1 MLPRLDLLDLRHC
14 APIGYPGAEDAQV
27 GAGASAPDV
36 VMGEARGFD
45 EDQPPNAEDAN
56 AQQEL
61 LGMPGARSHVDGILN
76 QNPLDTVVEHL
87 DMSALR
93 NLGRFLGTMD
103 PPNRF
108 LFGAGDHR
116 AYFRSMR
123 VNRDSMLKTDEV
135 GGTMRAFDVLR
146 ALRDRF
152 ANLPAEYD
160 APQGCGSSN
169 CHHASVPVSGF
180 AEWHAAL
187 RAIILAI
194 DLAGPRGLGYAG
206 GQLPETVSV
215 RAPKMSRVG
224 NGLSFG
230 APPYDLEGTIQGR
243 DELWLTLHAARI
255 GIGLPVYAAFPVSV
269 VNKSDQIVSRDY
281 GYVTEGGWLAV
292 DRVLNGLHKAHPGK
306 LNLDAAN
313 RSLVAAITDLL
324 RKVAKNDLLL
334 FDIKL
339 NNMVAKRDCDSNNY
353 KVLMIDFG
361 PLMTIESTL
370 YVPTDACGE
379 MPDNRTSSACTF
391 FINGILFLNN
401 LLKLAPDW
409 TAWFAP
415 LARVVVETWR
425 NLNEKD
431 QSFCYSLK
439 QDGNRTKP
447 SSPPLFV
454 NLPKTLPNEFIDAL
468 RLTFYNMLDRY
479 GKKELLQTADGT
491 KYTVV
496 SARPSRRKP
505 SFIDRLVDM
514 MAAEF
519 EKAV

>member
-1 MLPRLDLLDLRHC
+1 MLPCLDLLDLRHC
-14 APIGYPGAEDAQV
+14 APIGYPDSKDAQV
-27 GAGASAPDV
+27 VAGASAPDV
-36 VMGEARGFD
+36 VMGEVRGFE
-45 EDQPPNAEDAN
+45 EDQPPNAEDAK

-61 LGMPGARSHVDGILN
+61 LGMPGGRIYVDGILN
-76 QNPLDTVVEHL
+76 KNPLDTVVEHL

-108 LFGAGDHR
+108 LFGAGDNR
-116 AYFRSMR
+116 AHFRSMR
-123 VNRDSMLKTDEV
+123 VNRDSVLKTDEV

-169 CHHASVPVSGF
+169 CHHASVPVSGPS
-180 AEWHAAL
+180 EWHAAL

-194 DLAGPRGLGYAG
+194 DLARPRGLGYVG
-206 GQLPETVSV
+206 RELPETVSV

-224 NGLSFG
+224 NGLSFV
-230 APPYDLEGTIQGR
+230 PPYDQEGTIQGR
-243 DELWLTLHAARI
+243 DELWLTLHAAHI

-269 VNKSDQIVSRDY
+269 VNQNGQVVSRDY

-292 DRVLNGLHKAHPGK
+292 DKVLNGLRLAHLGK

-313 RSLVAAITDLL
+313 RSIVVAIKDLL

-339 NNMVAKRDCDSNNY
+339 NNMVAKRDGDSNNY

-370 YVPTDACGE
+370 YVPTDARG
-379 MPDNRTSSACTF
+379 
-391 FINGILFLNN
+391 
-401 LLKLAPDW
+401 
-409 TAWFAP
+409 
-415 LARVVVETWR
+415 
-425 NLNEKD
+425 
-431 QSFCYSLK
+431 
-439 QDGNRTKP
+439 
-447 SSPPLFV
+447 
-454 NLPKTLPNEFIDAL
+454 
-468 RLTFYNMLDRY
+468 
-479 GKKELLQTADGT
+479 
-491 KYTVV
+491 
-496 SARPSRRKP
+496 
-505 SFIDRLVDM
+505 
-514 MAAEF
+514 
-519 EKAV
+519 